1 MKLKEKSALI
11 TGAGSG
17 IGKAIA
23 EAFAREGA
31 FVVIADLNFS
41 AAQAVS
47 KQINSAGGRATPTQM
62 DVADEDQVN
71 AGFEQVVRDFG
82 GVDVLVNNAGIQIIN
97 PIVDFSLAD
106 WRKLVGIHLDG
117 SFLAT
122 RAAMRAM
129 ISNGRGGTIL
139 YMGSVHSH
147 IASPNK
153 SAYVAAKHGVLGLA
167 KAVAK
172 EGAKHGIRSNVI
184 CPGFVRTPL
193 VEKQIPE
200 QAQQLGI
207 TEEEV
212 IKNVMLRE
220 TVDGEFTSTEDVA
233 ATAVF
238 LASFPSNALTG
249 QSIVVTHGWFM
260 HSGSWWLVAGRSAD
274 PANERT
280 EKSNQ
285 SLATTPLRSCL
296 APSPERF
303 PFWTHTPGQVAGAR
317 KRVVAAASL
326 PPKTFPPFAPVG
338 FGP

>member
-1 MKLKEKSALI
+1 MKLREKSALI

-17 IGKAIA
+17 IGKGIA
-23 EAFAREGA
+23 ETFAREGA
-31 FVVIADLNFS
+31 SVAIADLNSS

-47 KQINSAGGRATPTQM
+47 KQINSAGGRAIPIQM
-62 DVADEDQVN
+62 DVANEDQVN
-71 AGFEQVVRDFG
+71 AGMEQVVQNFG
-82 GVDVLVNNAGIQIIN
+82 GVDVLVSNAGIQIIN
-97 PIVDFSLAD
+97 PIIDFSFSD

-117 SFLAT
+117 SFLTT

-153 SAYVAAKHGVLGLA
+153 SAYIAAKHGIVGLA

-200 QAQQLGI
+200 QAQLLGI

-220 TVDGEFTSTEDVA
+220 TVSGEFTSIEDVA

-249 QSIVVTHGWFM
+249 QSIVVSHGHFM
-260 HSGSWWLVAGRSAD
+260 H
-274 PANERT
+274 
-280 EKSNQ
+280 
-285 SLATTPLRSCL
+285 
-296 APSPERF
+296 
-303 PFWTHTPGQVAGAR
+303 
-317 KRVVAAASL
+317 
-326 PPKTFPPFAPVG
+326 
-338 FGP
+338 

>member
-1 MKLKEKSALI
+1 MKLKEKSAVI

-23 EAFAREGA
+23 ETFAREGA
-31 FVVIADLNFS
+31 SVAIADLNFS

-47 KQINSAGGRATPTQM
+47 KQINSAGGRAIPIQM
-62 DVADEDQVN
+62 DVANEDQVN
-71 AGFEQVVRDFG
+71 AGMEQVVQNFG
-82 GVDVLVNNAGIQIIN
+82 GVDVLVSNAGIQIIN
-97 PIVDFSLAD
+97 PIVDFSFSD

-117 SFLAT
+117 SFLTT

-129 ISNGRGGTIL
+129 ISNRRGGTIL

-153 SAYVAAKHGVLGLA
+153 SAYIAAKHGIVGLA

-200 QAQQLGI
+200 QAQLLGI

-220 TVDGEFTSTEDVA
+220 TVSGEFTSIEDVA

-249 QSIVVTHGWFM
+249 QSIVVSHGHFM
-260 HSGSWWLVAGRSAD
+260 H
-274 PANERT
+274 
-280 EKSNQ
+280 
-285 SLATTPLRSCL
+285 
-296 APSPERF
+296 
-303 PFWTHTPGQVAGAR
+303 
-317 KRVVAAASL
+317 
-326 PPKTFPPFAPVG
+326 
-338 FGP
+338 

>member
-17 IGKAIA
+17 IGKSIA

-31 FVVIADLNFS
+31 RVAIADLNFN

-47 KQINSAGGRATPTQM
+47 EEIKSAGGRAIPTQM
-62 DVADEDQVN
+62 DVANEDQVN
-71 AGFEQVVRDFG
+71 TRLEKVVQDFG
-82 GVDVLVNNAGIQIIN
+82 GLDVLVSNAGIQIIN
-97 PIVDFSLAD
+97 PIIDFSFSD
-106 WRKLVGIHLDG
+106 WRKVVAIHLDG
-117 SFLAT
+117 SFLTT

-129 ISNGRGGTIL
+129 ISSGRGGTIL

-153 SAYVAAKHGVLGLA
+153 SAYVAAKHAILGLA

-172 EGAKHGIRSNVI
+172 EGAKYGIRSNVI

-200 QAQQLGI
+200 QAQLLGI
-207 TEEEV
+207 SEEEV

-220 TVDGEFTSTEDVA
+220 TVDGEFTSMEDVA
-233 ATAVF
+233 TTAVF

-249 QSIVVTHGWFM
+249 QSIGVSHGHFM
-260 HSGSWWLVAGRSAD
+260 H
-274 PANERT
+274 
-280 EKSNQ
+280 
-285 SLATTPLRSCL
+285 
-296 APSPERF
+296 
-303 PFWTHTPGQVAGAR
+303 
-317 KRVVAAASL
+317 
-326 PPKTFPPFAPVG
+326 
-338 FGP
+338 

>member
-17 IGKAIA
+17 IGKSIA
-23 EAFAREGA
+23 ETFAREGA
-31 FVVIADLNFS
+31 SVAIADLNFS

-47 KQINSAGGRATPTQM
+47 KKINSAGGRAIPIQM
-62 DVADEDQVN
+62 DVANEDQVN
-71 AGFEQVVRDFG
+71 AGFEQVVQDFG
-82 GVDVLVNNAGIQIIN
+82 GVDVLVSNAGIQIIN
-97 PIVDFSLAD
+97 PIVDFSFSD
-106 WRKLVGIHLDG
+106 WRKLVAIHLDG
-117 SFLAT
+117 SFLTT

-129 ISNGRGGTIL
+129 ISNRRGGTIL

-153 SAYVAAKHGVLGLA
+153 SAYIAAKHGIVGLS
-167 KAVAK
+167 KAVAR

-200 QAQQLGI
+200 QAQLLGI

-220 TVDGEFTSTEDVA
+220 TVSGEFTSIEDVA

-249 QSIVVTHGWFM
+249 QSIVVSHGHFM
-260 HSGSWWLVAGRSAD
+260 H
-274 PANERT
+274 
-280 EKSNQ
+280 
-285 SLATTPLRSCL
+285 
-296 APSPERF
+296 
-303 PFWTHTPGQVAGAR
+303 
-317 KRVVAAASL
+317 
-326 PPKTFPPFAPVG
+326 
-338 FGP
+338 

>member
-1 MKLKEKSALI
+1 MKLREKSALI

-17 IGKAIA
+17 IGKGIA
-23 EAFAREGA
+23 ETFAREGA
-31 FVVIADLNFS
+31 SVAIADLNFS
-41 AAQAVS
+41 AAQAVT
-47 KQINSAGGRATPTQM
+47 KQINSAGGRAIPIQM
-62 DVADEDQVN
+62 DVANEDQVN
-71 AGFEQVVRDFG
+71 AGMEQVVQNFG
-82 GVDVLVNNAGIQIIN
+82 GVDVLVSNAGIQIIN
-97 PIVDFSLAD
+97 PIIDFSFSD

-117 SFLAT
+117 SFLTT

-153 SAYVAAKHGVLGLA
+153 SAYIAAKHGIVGLA

-200 QAQQLGI
+200 QAQLLGI

-220 TVDGEFTSTEDVA
+220 TVSGEFTSIEDVA

-249 QSIVVTHGWFM
+249 QSIVVSHGHFM
-260 HSGSWWLVAGRSAD
+260 H
-274 PANERT
+274 
-280 EKSNQ
+280 
-285 SLATTPLRSCL
+285 
-296 APSPERF
+296 
-303 PFWTHTPGQVAGAR
+303 
-317 KRVVAAASL
+317 
-326 PPKTFPPFAPVG
+326 
-338 FGP
+338 

>member
-17 IGKAIA
+17 IGKSIA

-47 KQINSAGGRATPTQM
+47 KEINSAGGRATPTQM
-62 DVADEDQVN
+62 DVANEDQVN
-71 AGFEQVVRDFG
+71 AGFEQVVREFG

-97 PIVDFSLAD
+97 PIVNFSLAD
-106 WRKLVGIHLDG
+106 WRKLVAIHLDG

-129 ISNGRGGTIL
+129 IANGRGGTIL

-153 SAYVAAKHGVLGLA
+153 SAYVAAKHGILGLA

-220 TVDGEFTSTEDVA
+220 TVDGEFTSMEDVA

-249 QSIVVTHGWFM
+249 QSIVVSHGFFM
-260 HSGSWWLVAGRSAD
+260 
-274 PANERT
+274 
-280 EKSNQ
+280 Q
-285 SLATTPLRSCL
+285 
-296 APSPERF
+296 
-303 PFWTHTPGQVAGAR
+303 
-317 KRVVAAASL
+317 
-326 PPKTFPPFAPVG
+326 
-338 FGP
+338 

>member
-1 MKLKEKSALI
+1 MKLREKSALI

-17 IGKAIA
+17 IGKGIA

-31 FVVIADLNFS
+31 SVAIADLNFS

-47 KQINSAGGRATPTQM
+47 KQINSAGGRAIPIQM
-62 DVADEDQVN
+62 DVANEDQVN
-71 AGFEQVVRDFG
+71 AGMEQVVQNFG
-82 GVDVLVNNAGIQIIN
+82 GVDVLVSNAGIQIIN
-97 PIVDFSLAD
+97 PIVDFSFSD

-117 SFLAT
+117 SFLTT

-129 ISNGRGGTIL
+129 ISNRRGGTIL
-139 YMGSVHSH
+139 YMGSIHSH

-153 SAYVAAKHGVLGLA
+153 SAYIAAKHGIVGLA

-200 QAQQLGI
+200 QAQLLGI

-220 TVDGEFTSTEDVA
+220 TVSGEFTSIEDVA

-249 QSIVVTHGWFM
+249 QSIVVSHGHFM
-260 HSGSWWLVAGRSAD
+260 H
-274 PANERT
+274 
-280 EKSNQ
+280 
-285 SLATTPLRSCL
+285 
-296 APSPERF
+296 
-303 PFWTHTPGQVAGAR
+303 
-317 KRVVAAASL
+317 
-326 PPKTFPPFAPVG
+326 
-338 FGP
+338 

>member
-1 MKLKEKSALI
+1 MSVNTNMNLKEKSVLI

-17 IGKAIA
+17 IGKSIA

-31 FVVIADLNFS
+31 FVAIADLNLT

-62 DVADEDQVN
+62 DVANEDQVN
-71 AGFEQVVRDFG
+71 AWFEQIVRDFG
-82 GVDVLVNNAGIQIIN
+82 GVDVLVNNAGIQIIS
-97 PIVDFSLAD
+97 PIVNFSLAD
-106 WRKLVGIHLDG
+106 WRKLLAIHLDG

-153 SAYVAAKHGVLGLA
+153 SAYVAAKHGILGLA

-200 QAQQLGI
+200 QAQQFGI

-220 TVDGEFTSTEDVA
+220 TVDGEFTSLEDVA

-238 LASFPSNALTG
+238 LASFPTNALTG
-249 QSIVVTHGWFM
+249 QSIMVSHGWFM
-260 HSGSWWLVAGRSAD
+260 R
-274 PANERT
+274 
-280 EKSNQ
+280 
-285 SLATTPLRSCL
+285 
-296 APSPERF
+296 
-303 PFWTHTPGQVAGAR
+303 
-317 KRVVAAASL
+317 
-326 PPKTFPPFAPVG
+326 
-338 FGP
+338 

>member
-1 MKLKEKSALI
+1 MKLREKSALI

-17 IGKAIA
+17 IGKGIA
-23 EAFAREGA
+23 ETFAREGA
-31 FVVIADLNFS
+31 SVAIADLNFS

-47 KQINSAGGRATPTQM
+47 KQINSAGGRAIPIQM
-62 DVADEDQVN
+62 DVANEDQVN
-71 AGFEQVVRDFG
+71 AGFEQVVQDFG
-82 GVDVLVNNAGIQIIN
+82 GVDVLVSNAGIQIIN
-97 PIVDFSLAD
+97 PIVDFSFSD
-106 WRKLVGIHLDG
+106 WRKLVAIHLDG
-117 SFLAT
+117 SFLTT

-129 ISNGRGGTIL
+129 ISNRRGGTIL

-153 SAYVAAKHGVLGLA
+153 SAYIAAKHGIVGLA

-200 QAQQLGI
+200 QAQLLGI

-220 TVDGEFTSTEDVA
+220 TVSGEFTSIEDVA

-249 QSIVVTHGWFM
+249 QSIVVSHGHFM
-260 HSGSWWLVAGRSAD
+260 H
-274 PANERT
+274 
-280 EKSNQ
+280 
-285 SLATTPLRSCL
+285 
-296 APSPERF
+296 
-303 PFWTHTPGQVAGAR
+303 
-317 KRVVAAASL
+317 
-326 PPKTFPPFAPVG
+326 
-338 FGP
+338 

>member
-1 MKLKEKSALI
+1 MKLREKSALI

-17 IGKAIA
+17 IGKGIA
-23 EAFAREGA
+23 ETFAREGA
-31 FVVIADLNFS
+31 SVAIADLNFS
-41 AAQAVS
+41 AAQSVS
-47 KQINSAGGRATPTQM
+47 KQINSAGGRAIPIQM
-62 DVADEDQVN
+62 DVANEDQVN
-71 AGFEQVVRDFG
+71 AGMEQVVQNFG
-82 GVDVLVNNAGIQIIN
+82 GVDVLVSNAGIQIIN
-97 PIVDFSLAD
+97 PIVDFSFSD

-117 SFLAT
+117 SFLTT

-129 ISNGRGGTIL
+129 ISNRRGGTIL

-153 SAYVAAKHGVLGLA
+153 SAYIAAKHGIVGLA

-200 QAQQLGI
+200 QAQLLGI

-220 TVDGEFTSTEDVA
+220 TVSGEFTSIEDVA

-249 QSIVVTHGWFM
+249 QSIVVSHGHFM
-260 HSGSWWLVAGRSAD
+260 H
-274 PANERT
+274 
-280 EKSNQ
+280 
-285 SLATTPLRSCL
+285 
-296 APSPERF
+296 
-303 PFWTHTPGQVAGAR
+303 
-317 KRVVAAASL
+317 
-326 PPKTFPPFAPVG
+326 
-338 FGP
+338 

>member
-31 FVVIADLNFS
+31 CVAIADLNFS

-62 DVADEDQVN
+62 DVANEDQVN
-71 AGFEQVVRDFG
+71 AGFEQVVREFG

-97 PIVDFSLAD
+97 PIVNFSLAD
-106 WRKLVGIHLDG
+106 WRKLVAIHLDG

-153 SAYVAAKHGVLGLA
+153 SAYVAAKHGILGLA

-172 EGAKHGIRSNVI
+172 EGAKYGIRSNVI

-212 IKNVMLRE
+212 VKNVMLRE
-220 TVDGEFTSTEDVA
+220 TVDGEFTSMEDVA

-238 LASFPSNALTG
+238 LASFPTNALTG
-249 QSIVVTHGWFM
+249 QSIVVSHGYFM
-260 HSGSWWLVAGRSAD
+260 
-274 PANERT
+274 
-280 EKSNQ
+280 Q
-285 SLATTPLRSCL
+285 
-296 APSPERF
+296 
-303 PFWTHTPGQVAGAR
+303 
-317 KRVVAAASL
+317 
-326 PPKTFPPFAPVG
+326 
-338 FGP
+338 

>member
-17 IGKAIA
+17 IGKSIA

-31 FVVIADLNFS
+31 WVAIADLNFK

-47 KQINSAGGRATPTQM
+47 KEINSAGGRAIPIQI
-62 DVADEDQVN
+62 DVANEDQVN
-71 AGFEQVVRDFG
+71 AGLEQVVQDFG
-82 GVDVLVNNAGIQIIN
+82 GVDVLVSNAGIQIIN
-97 PIVDFSLAD
+97 PIVDFSFSD
-106 WRKLVGIHLDG
+106 WRKVVAIHLDG
-117 SFLAT
+117 SFLTT

-129 ISNGRGGTIL
+129 ISSGRGGTIL

-147 IASPNK
+147 FASPNK
-153 SAYVAAKHGVLGLA
+153 SAYVAAKHAILGLA

-200 QAQQLGI
+200 QAQLLGI
-207 TEEEV
+207 SEEEV

-220 TVDGEFTSTEDVA
+220 TVDGEFTSMEDVA

-249 QSIVVTHGWFM
+249 QSIVVSHGWFM
-260 HSGSWWLVAGRSAD
+260 
-274 PANERT
+274 
-280 EKSNQ
+280 Q
-285 SLATTPLRSCL
+285 
-296 APSPERF
+296 
-303 PFWTHTPGQVAGAR
+303 
-317 KRVVAAASL
+317 
-326 PPKTFPPFAPVG
+326 
-338 FGP
+338 

>member
-1 MKLKEKSALI
+1 MKLREKSALI

-17 IGKAIA
+17 IGKGIA
-23 EAFAREGA
+23 ETFAREGA
-31 FVVIADLNFS
+31 SVAIADLNFS

-47 KQINSAGGRATPTQM
+47 KQINSAGGRAIPIQM
-62 DVADEDQVN
+62 DVANEDQVN
-71 AGFEQVVRDFG
+71 AGMEQVVQNFG
-82 GVDVLVNNAGIQIIN
+82 GVDVLVSNAGIQIIN
-97 PIVDFSLAD
+97 PIVDFSFSD

-117 SFLAT
+117 SFLTT

-129 ISNGRGGTIL
+129 ISNRRGGTIL
-139 YMGSVHSH
+139 YMGSIHSH

-153 SAYVAAKHGVLGLA
+153 SAYIAAKHGIVGLA

-200 QAQQLGI
+200 QAQLLGI

-220 TVDGEFTSTEDVA
+220 TVSGEFTSIEDVA

-249 QSIVVTHGWFM
+249 QSIVVSHGHFM
-260 HSGSWWLVAGRSAD
+260 H
-274 PANERT
+274 
-280 EKSNQ
+280 
-285 SLATTPLRSCL
+285 
-296 APSPERF
+296 
-303 PFWTHTPGQVAGAR
+303 
-317 KRVVAAASL
+317 
-326 PPKTFPPFAPVG
+326 
-338 FGP
+338 

>member
-31 FVVIADLNFS
+31 CVAIADLDFS

-47 KQINSAGGRATPTQM
+47 KKINSAGGRATPTQM
-62 DVADEDQVN
+62 DVANEDQVN
-71 AGFEQVVRDFG
+71 AGFEQVVREFG

-97 PIVDFSLAD
+97 PIVNFSLAD
-106 WRKLVGIHLDG
+106 WRKLIAIHLDG

-129 ISNGRGGTIL
+129 IANGRGGTIL

-153 SAYVAAKHGVLGLA
+153 SAYVAAKHGILGLA

-220 TVDGEFTSTEDVA
+220 TVDGEFTSMEDVA

-249 QSIVVTHGWFM
+249 QSIVVSHGFFM
-260 HSGSWWLVAGRSAD
+260 
-274 PANERT
+274 
-280 EKSNQ
+280 Q
-285 SLATTPLRSCL
+285 
-296 APSPERF
+296 
-303 PFWTHTPGQVAGAR
+303 
-317 KRVVAAASL
+317 
-326 PPKTFPPFAPVG
+326 
-338 FGP
+338 

>member
-1 MKLKEKSALI
+1 MKLRDKSALI

-17 IGKAIA
+17 IGKSIA
-23 EAFAREGA
+23 EAFAQEGA
-31 FVVIADLNFS
+31 WVAISDINLS
-41 AAQAVS
+41 TAQAVS
-47 KQINSAGGRATPTQM
+47 KQINSAGGRAIPIQM
-62 DVADEDQVN
+62 DVASEDQVN
-71 AGFEQVVRDFG
+71 AGLERVVREFG

-97 PIVDFSLAD
+97 PIVDFSFTD
-106 WRKLVGIHLDG
+106 WRRLLAIHLDG
-117 SFLAT
+117 AFLAT
-122 RAAMRAM
+122 RAAMRTM

-139 YMGSVHSH
+139 YMGSIHSH

-153 SAYVAAKHGVLGLA
+153 SAYVAAKHGIVGLA

-220 TVDGEFTSTEDVA
+220 TVNGEFTSMEDVA

-238 LASFPSNALTG
+238 LAGFPSNALTG
-249 QSIVVTHGWFM
+249 QSIVVSHGHFM
-260 HSGSWWLVAGRSAD
+260 H
-274 PANERT
+274 
-280 EKSNQ
+280 
-285 SLATTPLRSCL
+285 
-296 APSPERF
+296 
-303 PFWTHTPGQVAGAR
+303 
-317 KRVVAAASL
+317 
-326 PPKTFPPFAPVG
+326 
-338 FGP
+338 